1 MKYLLYARAE
11 VLRGFRYRAN
21 YWATLAGTLMVV
33 VIQWSL
39 WTAVYRNQES
49 VAGISLATMMT
60 YVMVGRVIAG
70 FLGEPVSLR
79 TNARVWSGAI
89 VHDLVKPVDLH
100 VQLLFQS
107 LGSAAFRL
115 ISTGLPLL
123 LILRLAGLL
132 KIPEPK
138 TLGIFLVSALMGYVT
153 VFSMSFLSGVITFH
167 VKSKVG
173 IDYMYTVVELFSG
186 LYFPLQFFPGW
197 LRTVADWLPFKSI
210 HYVPLAIWSGIT
222 APGEIASSLL
232 TQLVWTAVMVLAS
245 RALWSGAMKSL
256 TVQGG

>member
-1 MKYLLYARAE
+1 MKYLAYARAE

-21 YWATLAGTLMVV
+21 YWASLMGAIIMA

-39 WTAVYRNQES
+39 WTAVYRDREA

-60 YVMVGRVIAG
+60 YVMMGRVIAW

-107 LGSAAFRL
+107 LGTAVFNL

-123 LILRLAGLL
+123 IVLRLAGVLQ
-132 KIPEPK
+132 IPGPK
-138 TLGIFLVSALMGYVT
+138 TLATFLVSTLMGYVT
-153 VFSMSFLSGVITFH
+153 VFSTSFLSGVITFR
-167 VKSKVG
+167 VKSRVG

-197 LRTVADWLPFKSI
+197 LRVVADWLPFKSI
-210 HYVPLAIWSGIT
+210 HYIPLAIWSGIT
-222 APGEIASSLL
+222 GPGEVASALL
-232 TQLVWTAVMVLAS
+232 TQLAWTVAMVLAS
-245 RALWSGAMKSL
+245 RLLWSGAVKSL

>member
-107 LGSAAFRL
+107 LGSATFRL

-153 VFSMSFLSGVITFH
+153 VFSTSFLSGVITFH

-245 RALWSGAMKSL
+245 RALWSGAVKSL

>member
-21 YWATLAGTLMVV
+21 YWATLAGTLMVI

-49 VAGISLATMMT
+49 IAGISLATMMT

-153 VFSMSFLSGVITFH
+153 VFSTSFLSGVITFH

-245 RALWSGAMKSL
+245 RALWSGAVKSL